1 MTPDRPVADQRRAGS
16 GPGSAEAGSGSI
28 WMITIVAV
36 VVTATTTALA
46 VGSAVVARHRA
57 DGAADLAALAG
68 AELLVRGDPQP
79 CATAARVAE
88 DSGARLDSCQVAA
101 GTVLVVAAVEPG
113 WSAWGLDMPPARAS
127 ARAGPQ

>member
-1 MTPDRPVADQRRAGS
+1 M
-16 GPGSAEAGSGSI
+16 
-28 WMITIVAV
+28 MTIVAV
-36 VVTATTTALA
+36 VVAATTTALA

-79 CATAARVAE
+79 CAAAARVAAE
-88 DSGARLDSCQVAA
+88 SGARLDSCQVAA